1 MIPWF
6 ELPVVR
12 LGPVTLQ
19 FFGLFAAAG
28 VYLAVRVAARSAA
41 RRGLEPR
48 LVLDFAL
55 WGVLSGIFFGHAVH
69 LLAYHPEELREPGRI
84 LRFWEGLS
92 SLGGLFGGVLAAVV
106 FFRARGARLSAY
118 ADSFA
123 LGIAPGWG
131 VARLGCFAVHDHPG
145 VLTRF
150 PLAVR
155 FPDGPRH
162 DLGLYDALVLFAL
175 AGVLAT
181 LSRRRLLEGRLL
193 AVLAL
198 SYGVA
203 RFLLDFLRARDVPYP
218 DARYLGLTPA
228 QYACFLLAGWALFR
242 LFKGPPRPEV
252 PGPGAPA
259 GEAGAPGGGAVQ

>member
-1 MIPWF
+1 LIPWF
-6 ELPVVR
+6 ELPNVH

-28 VYLAVRVAARSAA
+28 VYLAVRLTAFAAA
-41 RRGLEPR
+41 RRGLDSR
-48 LVLDFAL
+48 LVLDFSL
-55 WGVLSGIFFGHAVH
+55 WGVLSGVFFGHAFH
-69 LLAYHPEELREPGRI
+69 LVAYHPEELADPKRI

-92 SLGGLFGGVLAAVV
+92 SFGGLGGGLLAAAV
-106 FFRARGARLSAY
+106 FFRMKGARLAAY
-118 ADSFA
+118 GDAFA
-123 LGIAPGWG
+123 LGLAPGWA

-145 VLTRF
+145 VLTHF

-162 DLGLYDALVLFAL
+162 DLGLYDALVLLAL
-175 AGVLAT
+175 SALLWTLA
-181 LSRRRLLEGRLL
+181 SRHKLEGKLL

-228 QYACFLLAGWALFR
+228 QYGCFLLVGWGLFR
-242 LFKGPPRPEV
+242 LLRR
-252 PGPGAPA
+252 GAPPQPPPPSPKRSE
-259 GEAGAPGGGAVQ
+259 GEGGGAVS